1 MWVLL
6 LIKTAEPVLP
16 SSVQLLVK
24 CALPQGRRWAGEK
37 HRYWILG
44 VSAFSTSA
52 GPWPKMMSFKLSR
65 LLVWSPMI
73 LSTSPFSCKQSFH
86 DFVSLCHIKECVRK
100 TYRCVLRIGR
110 EYLPSNQRHQ
120 DKLMVSG
127 DSQLCLWLSVL
138 PWTVSIWR
146 AVVVAVLPLP
156 LLAPSK
162 ALLWS
167 PWHRSALS
175 KCWLCWMRSEALG

>member
-100 TYRCVLRIGR
+100 TYRCVLREVHGSRIA
-110 EYLPSNQRHQ
+110 EQRHNWTSA
-120 DKLMVSG
+120 DDVLKWVRRCSVESVANSL
-127 DSQLCLWLSVL
+127 LNLKILW
-138 PWTVSIWR
+138 
-146 AVVVAVLPLP
+146 
-156 LLAPSK
+156 
-162 ALLWS
+162 AL
-167 PWHRSALS
+167 
-175 KCWLCWMRSEALG
+175 